1 MWAPGPTGEA
11 CDDEV
16 FSPSGHRCC
25 GGGDPAGGCGG
36 RNVGSELGGV
46 RHQLVAQCLD
56 QRVQT
61 APGTAGVVDTPAGV
75 RAAVRP
81 VGRAA
86 ATSPAAVGAA
96 APPDMGWRQSAV
108 GLDRDLTA
116 SVGSTRAS
124 QRANTAQRLRER
136 VTGGQAP
143 AKTRLQRAQVEQ
155 DRVAQP
161 VVAPVCDLVDDLVGC
176 ALQARIFE

>member
-1 MWAPGPTGEA
+1 MTRFFRRLATA
-11 CDDEV
+11 
-16 FSPSGHRCC
+16 
-25 GGGDPAGGCGG
+25 GGDPAGGCGG

-46 RHQLVAQCLD
+46 RYQLVAQCLD

-116 SVGSTRAS
+116 SVGSTQHHNLRIPRNAF
-124 QRANTAQRLRER
+124 ANGLPAARPRRKLGCSVLKLSR
-136 VTGGQAP
+136 TG
-143 AKTRLQRAQVEQ
+143 
-155 DRVAQP
+155 
-161 VVAPVCDLVDDLVGC
+161 
-176 ALQARIFE
+176 